1 MSVQAPAPSEARAVA
16 DTTTNGAP
24 SSTSIPASIPA
35 STATSPTTE
44 AVPAVFPQ
52 TRSRRG
58 PRRMILPIVLVG
70 IVFGASYY
78 GWDAY
83 QNNTLYVS
91 TDNAQLTG
99 QPVQVGPTSA
109 GRVGALNVSVGA
121 TVHKGEVIAQVVMP
135 SQVGMAQNGAPK
147 VDFVGAADTRVDVV
161 SPIDGIVIA
170 VPSAVGATVGAG
182 QSLVTVIDP
191 TQLWVNANI
200 EETKLSRVKVGEAV
214 DVYVDALGTTVP
226 GRVVAITPATGAVF
240 SMLPTSNA
248 SGNFTKVTQLVPVRI
263 AVSLGNQP
271 MLLGA
276 SVEVKIH
283 VR

>member
-1 MSVQAPAPSEARAVA
+1 MSVQAPAPSEARALPETA
-16 DTTTNGAP
+16 TNGAP
-24 SSTSIPASIPA
+24 AAASAPTSTPAATAPSAAPVAPA
-35 STATSPTTE
+35 P
-44 AVPAVFPQ
+44 FPQ
-52 TRSRRG
+52 TRPRGGARRI
-58 PRRMILPIVLVG
+58 ILPVVLSAIVL
-70 IVFGASYY
+70 GAAYY

-83 QNNTLYVS
+83 QNNILYVT

-109 GRVGALNVSVGA
+109 GRVSALNVSIGA

-161 SPIDGIVIA
+161 SPLDGIVIA

-200 EETKLSRVKVGEAV
+200 EETKLSRVKIGEPV

-226 GRVVAITPATGAVF
+226 GRVTAITPATGAVF

-263 AVSLGNQP
+263 AVNLGNQP
-271 MLLGA
+271 ALLGA

-283 VR
+283 IR

>member
-1 MSVQAPAPSEARAVA
+1 MAA
-16 DTTTNGAP
+16 
-24 SSTSIPASIPA
+24 
-35 STATSPTTE
+35 
-44 AVPAVFPQ
+44 
-52 TRSRRG
+52 
-58 PRRMILPIVLVG
+58 IVL
-70 IVFGASYY
+70 GAAYY

-109 GRVGALNVSVGA
+109 GRVAALNVSIGA

-161 SPIDGIVIA
+161 SPLDGIVIA

-182 QSLVTVIDP
+182 QSLVTLIDP

-200 EETKLSRVKVGEAV
+200 EETKLSRVKIGNGVSDAV
-214 DVYVDALGTTVP
+214 
-226 GRVVAITPATGAVF
+226 
-240 SMLPTSNA
+240 
-248 SGNFTKVTQLVPVRI
+248 I
-263 AVSLGNQP
+263 AGLQ
-271 MLLGA
+271 
-276 SVEVKIH
+276 
-283 VR
+283 

>member
-1 MSVQAPAPSEARAVA
+1 MSVQAPAPSEARALPETA
-16 DTTTNGAP
+16 TNGAP
-24 SSTSIPASIPA
+24 AVASAPA
-35 STATSPTTE
+35 STPAAATHPV
-44 AVPAVFPQ
+44 APPAPAPFPQ
-52 TRSRRG
+52 TRPRGGARRV
-58 PRRMILPIVLVG
+58 ILPVVLAAIVL
-70 IVFGASYY
+70 GAAYY

-109 GRVGALNVSVGA
+109 GRVAALNVSIGA

-161 SPIDGIVIA
+161 SPLDGIVIA

-182 QSLVTVIDP
+182 QSLVTLIDP

-214 DVYVDALGTTVP
+214 DVYVDALATTVP

-271 MLLGA
+271 ALLGA